1 MKHNLIKQFI
11 TEVDWRQLDYLVV
24 DCPPGTGD
32 EPLSIVQLISN
43 TDGAVIITTPQQL
56 ALQYL
61 SGQLQ
66 CSENICD
73 H

>member
-11 TEVDWRQLDYLVV
+11 TEVDRRQLDYLVV
-24 DCPPGTGD
+24 DCPPGTSD

-43 TDGAVIITTPQQL
+43 TNGAVIITTPQQL